1 MAQWNYSL
9 ISGDEVYLR
18 EKALPVILALAEF
31 WADRVVYNVAKDRYE
46 IRGVCGPDEHAGVRD
61 NSATTNYGAAWTL
74 RQATRLAQR
83 FGRPCPSEWT
93 TIADKLWIPFDEKE
107 QHFLEFEGYT
117 GQRIKQADT
126 VFLFHPLRMAVSDKI
141 KANTLDYYRQRYP
154 ETVVMVSAAM
164 DGIVDCQL
172 GRKAESWASFCKLLP
187 YLRFPYMLG
196 SEAPNNDGISY
207 GATVGGVMQLAMM
220 GFGGIEFEEDG
231 LVVQPCVPAELGE
244 FAIRG
249 MHYGG
254 VRFDLEVKEG
264 KTSITHASAPI
275 NFKIRDRAGKQLP
288 IVK

>member
-1 MAQWNYSL
+1 MAQWHYSL

-18 EKALPVILALAEF
+18 EKALPVILASAEF
-31 WADRVVYNVAKDRYE
+31 WADRVVYNAAKDRYE
-46 IRGVCGPDEHAGVRD
+46 ICGVCGPDEYAGMRD
-61 NSATTNYGAAWTL
+61 NN
-74 RQATRLAQR
+74 
-83 FGRPCPSEWT
+83 
-93 TIADKLWIPFDEKE
+93 D
-107 QHFLEFEGYT
+107 FLEFEGYN

-126 VFLFHPLRMAVSDKI
+126 VFLFHPLRMPVSDKI

-207 GATVGGVMQLAMM
+207 GATLSGVVQLAMM
-220 GFGGIEFEEDG
+220 GFGGVEFEEDG
-231 LVVQPCVPAELGE
+231 LVVQPCVPAELGD

-254 VRFDLEVKEG
+254 VSFDIETKDG
-264 KTSITHASAPI
+264 KTSITHPSAPI
-275 NFKIRDRAGKQLP
+275 KFKIRDRSGRDY
-288 IVK
+288 